1 MHGLQGEKGRRGE
14 TVEVTR
20 LNWEQCVW
28 YREDPKDSGLIQ
40 VLFYTITVSA
50 SVFSFLFFNRT
61 VDLENITT
69 IQHFMSG
76 TFRVFCTRGSCCS
89 RWFFTFNGQECSGP
103 MAIDGIVYGESAILI
118 HTVTDKLKVSV
129 RIFQL
134 VKSQLDSTSECD
146 IRW

>member
-1 MHGLQGEKGRRGE
+1 MHGLQGEKGSRGE

-20 LNWEQCVW
+20 LNWKQCVW

-61 VDLENITT
+61 VDLGNITT

-76 TFRVFCTRGSCCS
+76 TFRVFCTRGSCC
-89 RWFFTFNGQECSGP
+89 FPLVFTFNGQECSGP
-103 MAIDGIVYGESAILI
+103 MAIDGILYGESAITNPHRHRQI
-118 HTVTDKLKVSV
+118 EGYCENISAG
-129 RIFQL
+129 QL
-134 VKSQLDSTSECD
+134 TIAFN
-146 IRW
+146 IRM